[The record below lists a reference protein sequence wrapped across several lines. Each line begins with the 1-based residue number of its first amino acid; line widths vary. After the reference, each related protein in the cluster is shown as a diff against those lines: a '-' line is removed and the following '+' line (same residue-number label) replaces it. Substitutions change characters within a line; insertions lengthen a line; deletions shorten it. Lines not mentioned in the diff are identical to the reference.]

1 MKAKASKV
9 RINRYRVDAIC
20 MQMRASGPFEI
31 AMAKGGDTRRKAL
44 VDSLIQLDEVTLGEL
59 MKIPSNITPMD
70 FYRACS
76 ELINAE
82 KEFERGP
89 R

>member
-1 MKAKASKV
+1 MSVTKANKHK
-9 RINRYRVDAIC
+9 INAVC
-20 MQMRASGPFEI
+20 MQMRISESFQD
-31 AMAKGGDTRRKAL
+31 AMVKGGDERRKAFANAPI
-44 VDSLIQLDEVTLGEL
+44 SLDEVTLGDL

-70 FYRACS
+70 FNRACS

-82 KEFERGP
+82 KERERGS